1 LNNGCKQTHEALAS
15 YSLSDTGKSPMSNSY
30 VLVINSGSS
39 SLKFAVIDSSSGE
52 ALVTGLGEC
61 FGLPEAVLGW
71 KYQGEKT
78 EETITAPDN
87 HHQHAINRI
96 VGLMESLGF
105 TKDLVAVGHRIVHG
119 GEKFTS
125 TVRIDDE
132 VLTEIENLSDLAP
145 LHNPAGAKGIRAA
158 IQAFPSL
165 PQFAV
170 FDTAFHQ
177 TMPQKAFT
185 GAISHELYEKYGIRR
200 YGFHG
205 TSHYFVSREAAKM
218 LDKSIDE
225 SNFITVHLG
234 NGASVCAIRNGKSVD
249 TSMGF
254 TPLAG
259 LMMGTRSGDLDPGI
273 IEFLLKKGWTQEEV
287 FNTLNKKSG
296 FLGVSGLTSDARG
309 ILEAMAKGHEGA
321 KLAFEVFTYRVAKY
335 IGSYLIPLDSLDAII
350 FTGGIGENSLD
361 IRREILSNLKLLGFV
376 EDAKGNEAARF
387 GNAGIIGKSELLN
400 AVAMVVPTNE
410 ELVIVSQSMELLRQ
424 Q

>member
-1 LNNGCKQTHEALAS
+1 
-15 YSLSDTGKSPMSNSY
+15 MSNKN

-39 SLKFAVIDSSSGE
+39 SLKFAVIDSESGE
-52 ALVTGLGEC
+52 ALVSGLGEC
-61 FGLPEAVLGW
+61 FGLPEATIEW
-71 KYQGEKT
+71 KFNGEKSK
-78 EETITAPDN
+78 EAITAPDN
-87 HHQHAINRI
+87 HHQEAINRI
-96 VGLMESLGF
+96 VKLMDELSLKE
-105 TKDLVAVGHRIVHG
+105 TIVAVGHRIVHG

-125 TVRIDDE
+125 TVRIDDA

-158 IQAFPSL
+158 MTAYPSL

-185 GAISHELYEKYGIRR
+185 GAISHELYKEYGIRR

-205 TSHYFVSREAAKM
+205 TSHYYVSREAAKM
-218 LDKSIDE
+218 LDKPIEE

-234 NGASVCAIRNGKSVD
+234 NGASVCAISNGESVD

-273 IEFLLKKGWTQEEV
+273 IEFLMKKGWTPEQV
-287 FNTLNKKSG
+287 FETLNKKSG
-296 FLGVSGLTSDARG
+296 FLGVSGVTSDARG
-309 ILEAMAKGHEGA
+309 ILEAMDDGHEGA

-335 IGSYLIPLDSLDAII
+335 IGSYMIPLSSLDAII
-350 FTGGIGENSLD
+350 FTGGIGENALD
-361 IRREILSNLKLLGFV
+361 IRSEILTNLGLLGFV
-376 EDAKGNEAARF
+376 EDRAGNEAARF
-387 GNAGIIGKSELLN
+387 GAAGQIAESKLLG
-400 AVAMVVPTNE
+400 AKVLVVPTNE
-410 ELVIVSQSMELLRQ
+410 EFVIAKQSVELL
-424 Q
+424 

>member
-1 LNNGCKQTHEALAS
+1 
-15 YSLSDTGKSPMSNSY
+15 MSNSY

-39 SLKFAVIDSSSGE
+39 SLKFAVIDSATGDAIVS
-52 ALVTGLGEC
+52 GLGEC
-61 FGLPEAVLGW
+61 FGLPEATISW
-71 KYQGEKT
+71 KFNGEKT
-78 EETITAPDN
+78 EEAVDAPDN
-87 HHQHAINRI
+87 HHQYAINRI
-96 VGLMESLGF
+96 VLLIESLGLD
-105 TKDLVAVGHRIVHG
+105 KDLVAVGHRIVHG

-125 TVRIDDE
+125 TVRIDAN

-145 LHNPAGAKGIRAA
+145 LHNPAGAKGIKAA
-158 IQAFPSL
+158 IDAFPAL

-185 GAISHELYEKYGIRR
+185 GAISNELYKQYGIRR

-218 LDKSIDE
+218 LDKPVE
-225 SNFITVHLG
+225 SCSFITVHLG
-234 NGASVCAIRNGKSVD
+234 NGASVCAIKDGQSVD

-273 IEFLLKKGWTQEEV
+273 IEFLMKKGWTQEQV
-287 FNTLNKKSG
+287 FETLNKKSG
-296 FLGVSGLTSDARG
+296 FLGVSGVTSDARG
-309 ILEAMAKGHEGA
+309 ILQAMQEGHEGA

-335 IGSYLIPLDSLDAII
+335 IGSYLIPLDRLDAVI
-350 FTGGIGENSLD
+350 FTGGIGENALD
-361 IRREILSNLKLLGFV
+361 IRREILNNLGLLGFV
-376 EDAKGNEAARF
+376 EDVKGNEDARF

-400 AVAMVVPTNE
+400 ALALVIPTNE
-410 ELVIVSQSMELLRQ
+410 EFVIAQQSVELL
-424 Q
+424 

>member
-1 LNNGCKQTHEALAS
+1 
-15 YSLSDTGKSPMSNSY
+15 MSNSY

-39 SLKFAVIDSSSGE
+39 SLKFAVIDSKSGD
-52 ALVTGLGEC
+52 AIVSGLGEC
-61 FGLPEAVLGW
+61 FGLPEAVISW
-71 KYQGEKT
+71 KYNGEKT
-78 EETITAPDN
+78 EQAITAPDN

-96 VGLMESLGF
+96 VALMETLGF
-105 TKDLVAVGHRIVHG
+105 TQDLVAVGHRIVHG

-125 TVRIDDE
+125 TVRINDD
-132 VLTEIENLSDLAP
+132 VLAEIENLSDLAP
-145 LHNPAGAKGIRAA
+145 LHNPAGAKGIQAA
-158 IQAFPSL
+158 MQAFPSL

-185 GAISHELYEKYGIRR
+185 GAISHELYKEYGIRR

-218 LDKSIDE
+218 LNKPVETAS
-225 SNFITVHLG
+225 FITVHLG
-234 NGASVCAIRNGKSVD
+234 NGASVCAIKDGQSVD

-273 IEFLLKKGWTQEEV
+273 IEFLMKKGWTQEQV
-287 FNTLNKKSG
+287 FETLNKKSG
-296 FLGVSGLTSDARG
+296 FLGVSGVTSDARG
-309 ILEAMAKGHEGA
+309 ILQAMEEGHEGA

-335 IGSYLIPLDSLDAII
+335 IGSYMIPLERLDAII

-361 IRREILSNLKLLGFV
+361 IRREVLNNLRLLGFA
-376 EDAKGNEAARF
+376 EDTAGNEAARF
-387 GNAGIIGKSELLN
+387 GQAGVIGESALLG
-400 AVAMVVPTNE
+400 AKVMVIPTNE
-410 ELVIVSQSMELLRQ
+410 EFVIAQQSVELL
-424 Q
+424 

>member
-1 LNNGCKQTHEALAS
+1 MANRN
-15 YSLSDTGKSPMSNSY
+15 

-39 SLKFAVIDSSSGE
+39 SLKFAVIDSESGE
-52 ALVTGLGEC
+52 ALISGLGEC
-61 FGLPEAVLGW
+61 FGLPEAVVAW
-71 KYQGEKT
+71 KYNGEKT
-78 EETITAPDN
+78 EEAITAPDN
-87 HHQHAINRI
+87 HHAQAINRI
-96 VGLMESLGF
+96 VALMEELGF
-105 TKDLVAVGHRIVHG
+105 SDSIVAVGHRIVHG

-125 TVRIDDE
+125 TVRINDE

-158 IQAFPSL
+158 MEAYPSL

-185 GAISHELYEKYGIRR
+185 GAISHDLYKEYGIRR

-218 LDKSIDE
+218 IGKKVEE

-234 NGASVCAIRNGKSVD
+234 NGASVCAISNGESVD

-273 IEFLLKKGWTQEEV
+273 IEFLMKKGWTPEQV
-287 FNTLNKKSG
+287 FETLNKKSG
-296 FLGVSGLTSDARG
+296 FLGVSGVTSDARG
-309 ILEAMAKGHEGA
+309 ILEAMEDGHEGA

-335 IGSYLIPLDSLDAII
+335 IASYLVPLSSLDAIV
-350 FTGGIGENSLD
+350 FTGGIGENALD
-361 IRREILSNLKLLGFV
+361 IRREILNNLSLLGFV
-376 EDAKGNEAARF
+376 EDAAGNEAARF
-387 GNAGIIGKSELLN
+387 GAAGQIAESALLG
-400 AVAMVVPTNE
+400 AKALVIPTNE
-410 ELVIVSQSMELLRQ
+410 EFVIAKQSVELL
-424 Q
+424 

>member
-1 LNNGCKQTHEALAS
+1 
-15 YSLSDTGKSPMSNSY
+15 MSNSF

-39 SLKFAVIDSSSGE
+39 SLKFAVIDSKSGD
-52 ALVTGLGEC
+52 AIVSGLGEC
-61 FGLPEAVLGW
+61 FGLPEAVISW
-71 KYQGEKT
+71 KYNGEKT
-78 EETITAPDN
+78 EESIDAPDN

-96 VGLMESLGF
+96 VALMDALGF

-125 TVRIDDE
+125 TVRINDE

-145 LHNPAGAKGIRAA
+145 LHNPAGAKGIKASM
-158 IQAFPSL
+158 QAFPSL

-185 GAISHELYEKYGIRR
+185 GAISNELYKEYGIRR

-218 LDKSIDE
+218 LDKQVEDS
-225 SNFITVHLG
+225 SFISVHLG
-234 NGASVCAIRNGKSVD
+234 NGASVCAIANGQSVD

-273 IEFLLKKGWTQEEV
+273 IEFLMKKGWSQEKV
-287 FNTLNKKSG
+287 FETLNKKSG

-309 ILEAMAKGHEGA
+309 ILEAMAEGHEGA
-321 KLAFEVFTYRVAKY
+321 KLAFDVFTYRVAKY
-335 IGSYLIPLDSLDAII
+335 IGSYMIPLSSLDAVI

-361 IRREILSNLKLLGFV
+361 IRREILNNLKLLGFV
-376 EDAKGNEAARF
+376 EDEKGNEQARF
-387 GNAGIIGKSELLN
+387 GNAGVIAKSELLG
-400 AVAMVVPTNE
+400 AVAMVIPTNE
-410 ELVIVSQSMELLRQ
+410 EFVIAQQSVELL
-424 Q
+424 